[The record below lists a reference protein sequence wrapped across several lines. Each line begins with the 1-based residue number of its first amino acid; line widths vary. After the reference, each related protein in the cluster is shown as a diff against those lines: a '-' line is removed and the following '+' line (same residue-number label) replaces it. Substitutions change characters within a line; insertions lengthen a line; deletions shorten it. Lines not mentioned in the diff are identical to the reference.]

1 MVYFRHMF
9 TQIFDHAG
17 RGYHHMNRFFA
28 KHKTYSAFLFI
39 IFIGFLFVL
48 LFSSP
53 KNEKETYTI
62 ALTPLKQYVKV
73 TGQVQS
79 SKDANL
85 AFQVTGSV
93 EYLAVKTGDVVPQG
107 KVLATLS
114 GGDARASVLQAEAS
128 LDGARAT
135 LASLEQGPRKEE
147 LAVKEQA
154 LEGAKNTLDQVYTSL
169 PDSIQNVDAV
179 TSDVVKNKFSSFF
192 MIQSGNYEL
201 TFASCNQ
208 KLQGEIEA
216 KRTALEATL
225 ADFQKKSTLVTTISQ
240 QDTVDSAFSYAYKSA
255 IATNDLVNAI
265 SNLLLL
271 PCSISNTSLD
281 SARTALSSVK
291 TSMTTMFSDITAKR
305 SSLTVAKNTY
315 SQALRDLELA
325 RAGSDPYKIKS
336 QASLVSQAE
345 AQVVQAKANLSKTM
359 ITAPFSGVVSD
370 VGVSLGETAQA
381 GKTVISMLAVD
392 SYEIEAK
399 VPEIDLIKV
408 KVGQEVE
415 VTLDAYGKD
424 QIFKAVVT
432 RINPTATIEGS
443 VPMYKVIVTFTGKDE
458 RVRQGMTAN
467 VGIITEQ
474 KEKVVTVPARFV
486 SFTNQTNG
494 KVTLFTKE
502 KNEIEKEI
510 TVGARGDDGAVEV
523 LSGLVTGD
531 VVVMPTTKSRSADK
545 GGK

>member
-1 MVYFRHMF
+1 
-9 TQIFDHAG
+9 
-17 RGYHHMNRFFA
+17 
-28 KHKTYSAFLFI
+28 
-39 IFIGFLFVL
+39 
-48 LFSSP
+48 
-53 KNEKETYTI
+53 
-62 ALTPLKQYVKV
+62 
-73 TGQVQS
+73 
-79 SKDANL
+79 
-85 AFQVTGSV
+85 
-93 EYLAVKTGDVVPQG
+93 
-107 KVLATLS
+107 
-114 GGDARASVLQAEAS
+114 
-128 LDGARAT
+128 
-135 LASLEQGPRKEE
+135 
-147 LAVKEQA
+147 
-154 LEGAKNTLDQVYTSL
+154 
-169 PDSIQNVDAV
+169 
-179 TSDVVKNKFSSFF
+179 
-192 MIQSGNYEL
+192 
-201 TFASCNQ
+201 
-208 KLQGEIEA
+208 
-216 KRTALEATL
+216 
-225 ADFQKKSTLVTTISQ
+225 
-240 QDTVDSAFSYAYKSA
+240 
-255 IATNDLVNAI
+255 
-265 SNLLLL
+265 
-271 PCSISNTSLD
+271 
-281 SARTALSSVK
+281 
-291 TSMTTMFSDITAKR
+291 
-305 SSLTVAKNTY
+305 
-315 SQALRDLELA
+315 
-325 RAGSDPYKIKS
+325 
-336 QASLVSQAE
+336 
-345 AQVVQAKANLSKTM
+345 M

-486 SFTNQTNG
+486 SFMNQTNG

-531 VVVMPTTKSRSADK
+531 VVVMPTTKSRSPDK